1 MNNNYK
7 TNTPNN
13 LKIAIVWEGFEAGG
27 MDSYLSYLLNAW
39 PCDDH
44 FHIFYNLEN
53 HGITRLKK
61 MMTNKF
67 VNFVPVKTVFKH
79 YDGKSKMSLTLKYL
93 RHLMTPFLYLI
104 NIFLYQRRFREFEF
118 DILLAQNGGYP
129 GSYGV
134 LSACI
139 GASFARIK
147 TTCLVVHH
155 AANPPIFGHYLFRLL
170 IEKILSRKLS
180 SFIAISQAT
189 RETILKNTKF
199 SFEKNELA
207 VIENGVPKLDKKKF
221 FPSNQKTFK
230 IGIIGRLDVHKG
242 HDDFLRALSLLSSK
256 QLRRISVE
264 FIGSYKEEDYQRI
277 TNYLDLFG
285 LKDVVEIR
293 GYVDLP
299 ITEIILSLDL
309 VAMVTKDFEGFG
321 LTIVEALNLGVP
333 VIATRVGIVPDLF
346 SKESVMTIEPT
357 DYQAMSK
364 AIIKFIE
371 TKDKGKLI
379 TREVRS
385 KLEKYDAKYASRR
398 YREHLV
404 NNCYSKKN

>member
-1 MNNNYK
+1 MNNNNK
-7 TNTPNN
+7 TKTPTN

-27 MDSYLSYLLNAW
+27 VDSYLSYLLNAW
-39 PCDDH
+39 PCDDC

-53 HGITRLKK
+53 RGITRLKK
-61 MMTNKF
+61 MITNKF

-79 YDGKSKMSLTLKYL
+79 YDGRTQMSLTLKYL

-104 NIFLYQRRFREFEF
+104 NVFLYQRKLREFEF

-155 AANPPIFGHYLFRLL
+155 AANPPIFGHYLFRLV

-180 SFIAISQAT
+180 SIIAISQAT
-189 RETILKNTKF
+189 KETILKNTKF
-199 SFEKNELA
+199 SFEKNELT
-207 VIENGVPKLDKKKF
+207 VIENGVPKVDKKKF

-230 IGIIGRLDVHKG
+230 IGIIGRLDLHKG

-256 QLRRISVE
+256 HLRSISVE
-264 FIGSYKEEDYQRI
+264 FIGGYKDEDYKRI
-277 TNYLDLFG
+277 VSYLDLFG

-299 ITEIILSLDL
+299 ISEIIFNLDL

-333 VIATRVGIVPDLF
+333 VLATRVGIVPDLF
-346 SKESVMTIEPT
+346 SNESVMTIEPS
-357 DYQAMSK
+357 DYQSMSK

-371 TKDKGKLI
+371 TKDKSTFI
-379 TREVRS
+379 TKEVRS
-385 KLEKYDAKYASRR
+385 QLKKYDAKYASRR
-398 YREHLV
+398 YREHLL
-404 NNCYSKKN
+404 NNYYSGKN